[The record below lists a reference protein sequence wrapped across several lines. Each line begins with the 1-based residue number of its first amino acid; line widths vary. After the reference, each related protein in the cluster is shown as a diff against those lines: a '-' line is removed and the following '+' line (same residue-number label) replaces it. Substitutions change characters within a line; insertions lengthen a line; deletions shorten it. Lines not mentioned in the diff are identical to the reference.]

1 MAITRH
7 VASVSLP
14 VAMLADLKA
23 EAARR
28 DVSLSQ
34 VIREYVRSGQQHG
47 LQQGQL
53 DLVREEGTNGH

>member
-14 VAMLADLKA
+14 VAMLADLRA

-47 LQQGQL
+47 AQQGEL